1 MKVLYLLLN
10 SLAIYNSLGRSFL
23 ATFSIMVGEYE
34 LDDLVSTG
42 HSVLGGRETFLII
55 LLVLSVFFGNIV
67 LMNVF
72 TGLAVGDVALAMS
85 EERETKMNINSFSD
99 YFG

>member
-1 MKVLYLLLN
+1 
-10 SLAIYNSLGRSFL
+10 
-23 ATFSIMVGEYE
+23 MVGEYE

-42 HSVLGGRETFLII
+42 YSVLGGREAFLII
-55 LLVLSVFFGNIV
+55 FLVLSVFFGNIV

-85 EERETKMNINSFSD
+85 EERETDMNINSYSN
-99 YFG
+99 YFW

>member
-1 MKVLYLLLN
+1 
-10 SLAIYNSLGRSFL
+10 
-23 ATFSIMVGEYE
+23 MVGEYE

-42 HSVLGGRETFLII
+42 YSVLGGRETFLII

-72 TGLAVGDVALAMS
+72 TGLAVGDVAIAMS
-85 EERETKMNINSFSD
+85 EERETKYCFTLTLVGVFV
-99 YFG
+99 YA